1 MRADPLPLLRK
12 RTPVLPAVTSLL
24 PVDVSARPPP
34 SESVRAAAGM
44 EVDAAWFD
52 DEADAALAA
61 DRISAIVPADPS
73 RASVASV
80 ASVPS
85 DASVTPGLP
94 ASTDVTVVRRS
105 VSYVKE
111 LFAVPEGA
119 GALGAP
125 GLHANDNVPES
136 LAASYVRVRPSAEVA
151 VVQRFLEEIG
161 GAQFTLTMRL
171 NELDRVAQ
179 RDGDALVPSTEA
191 ARFVLGAR
199 IAELDLLR
207 DALNDLYLEAAAPE
221 VADALAHDG
230 VFTEYL
236 RGVYAWAESIL
247 RALEVLN
254 SELGTL
260 SPDWFRMR
268 ARINDAR
275 DFYLAHL
282 ENEARGAVE
291 ALKRGSHPEAAILIR
306 DLGARVDAV
315 IRAAQGLLKGVSR
328 RFA

>member
-1 MRADPLPLLRK
+1 ML
-12 RTPVLPAVTSLL
+12 
-24 PVDVSARPPP
+24 
-34 SESVRAAAGM
+34 AAGIA
-44 EVDAAWFD
+44 VDAAWFD
-52 DEADAALAA
+52 DEVEAALEA
-61 DRISAIVPADPS
+61 DGARPVVPVPAAASPS
-73 RASVASV
+73 L
-80 ASVPS
+80 VPS
-85 DASVTPGLP
+85 SSDP
-94 ASTDVTVVRRS
+94 TVVRHPI
-105 VSYVKE
+105 SYVNE
-111 LFAVPEGA
+111 LFAVPEDA

-125 GLHANDNVPES
+125 GAHANDNVPEPMS
-136 LAASYVRVRPSAEVA
+136 TSHVRVRPRAEVA

-171 NELDRVAQ
+171 NELDRVSENGAGA
-179 RDGDALVPSTEA
+179 RLPSTEA
-191 ARFVLGAR
+191 ARAVLSAR

-254 SELGTL
+254 GELATL
-260 SPDWFRMR
+260 TPDWFRMR

-275 DFYLAHL
+275 DFYLANL
-282 ENEARGAVE
+282 EDEARGAIE
-291 ALKRGSHPEAAILIR
+291 ALKRGSHPEATVLIR
-306 DLGARVDAV
+306 DLGTRVDAV
-315 IRAAQGLLKGVSR
+315 IGASRGLLKGVSR